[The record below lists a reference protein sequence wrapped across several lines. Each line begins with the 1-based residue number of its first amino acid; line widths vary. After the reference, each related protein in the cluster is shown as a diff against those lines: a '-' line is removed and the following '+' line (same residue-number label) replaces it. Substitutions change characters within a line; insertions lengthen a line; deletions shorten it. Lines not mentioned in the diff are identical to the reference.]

1 MASGDVQIAYQ
12 AFGAG
17 PDLVW
22 IPGWV
27 SQLDLYWEEP
37 SLVRFLRRL
46 ASLLRVV
53 VFDRRGIG
61 LSDRVSIESLPTLVV
76 VSPDGGEP
84 GRGQAGVIPVY
95 GDGRQL
101 GRQRLAEGQRSA
113 V

>member
-27 SQLDLYWEEP
+27 SQLDLHWEEP

-61 LSDRVSIESLPTLVV
+61 LSDRVSIESLPTLEARMDDVRAV
-76 VSPDGGEP
+76 LDELGLE
-84 GRGQAGVIPVY
+84 RAAILGQG
-95 GDGRQL
+95 
-101 GRQRLAEGQRSA
+101 
-113 V
+113 